1 MTYFPVPIGRTTR
14 HSRSGH
20 RLRKAFERGIRS
32 RDLPFRIGYPRCSS
46 LLSILPW
53 HCTNFFPSGE
63 SSIIMNSSDENL
75 VQAFREGNDIA
86 FVNLYNLHKRSVY
99 LFCLKM
105 LEDSD
110 EAKDIV
116 QGVFLKIYER
126 RQQLNHSGRFR
137 AWLF

>member
-1 MTYFPVPIGRTTR
+1 
-14 HSRSGH
+14 
-20 RLRKAFERGIRS
+20 
-32 RDLPFRIGYPRCSS
+32 
-46 LLSILPW
+46 
-53 HCTNFFPSGE
+53 
-63 SSIIMNSSDENL
+63 MNSSDENL

-116 QGVFLKIYER
+116 QGVLLKIYER

-137 AWLF
+137 AWLFTIARNDCLTRLRKSHRETGFSDDIDPALPDCGAIE